1 MSSPITDEQLWGA
14 PPRPLKLPPGMRW
27 QARDREGVG
36 HLLPRTN
43 AAVSRYLCNR
53 MPVNDRFAWP
63 VLSRCPECVRLL
75 EEGR

>member
-1 MSSPITDEQLWGA
+1 
-14 PPRPLKLPPGMRW
+14 MRW

-36 HLLPRTN
+36 HLLPRSP
-43 AAVSRYLCNR
+43 AVVLRYLCNR

-63 VLSRCPECVRLL
+63 MLSRCPECVRRL